1 MRDRMG
7 LVFTTRWWQ
16 VDWRIMR
23 AKSYRRGPGGLLRNP
38 TFMFLLPMVAYLIL
52 WRVLPLL
59 YTVYLS
65 LNDWNLLKSGRTF
78 IGLDNY
84 VHLVSDARFHDSLWL
99 SFFFMVVATG
109 AQTLL
114 GTGLALATDRS
125 FRGRSFVQG
134 SLLLPMFLTPVAVG
148 SIWYILFQPSIGPV
162 NYLLSFLGLGP
173 YNMLGSASTALWAI
187 VIADTWQWTPF
198 IYLLVLSALQ
208 GIPETII
215 EAAQIDRASDFVIVR
230 RIILPLIKGT
240 ILVAALLRAMEAFRV
255 FPKIYVMTGGGP
267 GRATEASSLLI
278 YKTAFRFF
286 EIGYASAMTIVML
299 VLLVMAYG
307 FYLKIVR
314 KMAVE
319 Y

>member
-1 MRDRMG
+1 MSTTMG
-7 LVFTTRWWQ
+7 K
-16 VDWRIMR
+16 R
-23 AKSYRRGPGGLLRNP
+23 AGSGWAGVLRNP
-38 TFMFLLPMVAYLIL
+38 TLMFLLPMGLYLIL
-52 WRVLPLL
+52 WRAIPLL
-59 YTVYLS
+59 YTVFLS
-65 LNDWNLLKSGRTF
+65 LNDWNLVRRGGARTF

-84 VHLVSDARFHDSLWL
+84 VSLVWDARFHDSLWI
-99 SFFFMVVATG
+99 SFVFMVVATG
-109 AQTLL
+109 IQTVL
-114 GTGLALATDRS
+114 GVGLALATDRS
-125 FRGRSFVQG
+125 FRGKSFVQG
-134 SLLLPMFLTPVAVG
+134 ALLLPMFLTPVAVG
-148 SIWYILFQPSIGPV
+148 AIWYILFQPSIGPV

-215 EAAQIDRASDFVIVR
+215 EAAQIDCASDFVIVR
-230 RIILPLIKGT
+230 KIILPLIKGT

-267 GRATEASSLLI
+267 GRATEASGILI

-286 EIGYASAMTIVML
+286 EIGYASAMTIIML
-299 VLLVMAYG
+299 VLLVTAYG
-307 FYLKIVR
+307 FYLNVVR
-314 KMAVE
+314 RVSLE

>member
-1 MRDRMG
+1 MG
-7 LVFTTRWWQ
+7 ST
-16 VDWRIMR
+16 M
-23 AKSYRRGPGGLLRNP
+23 AKSVRNGSARLLRNP
-38 TFMFLLPMVAYLIL
+38 TLMFLLPMVAYLVL

-59 YTVYLS
+59 YTVYLGM
-65 LNDWNLLKSGRTF
+65 NDWNLLRRSGRTF
-78 IGLDNY
+78 IGLENY
-84 VHLVSDARFHDSLWL
+84 VRLLSDTRFHDSLYI
-99 SFFFMVVATG
+99 SFVFMLVATG
-109 AQTLL
+109 IQTVL

-134 SLLLPMFLTPVAVG
+134 ALLLPMFLTPVAVG
-148 SIWYILFQPSIGPV
+148 SIWYILYQPSIGPI
-162 NYLLSFLGLGP
+162 NYLMSLLGLGP
-173 YNMLGSASTALWAI
+173 VNWLGATSTALWAI
-187 VIADTWQWTPF
+187 VVADTWQWTPF

-215 EAAQIDRASDFVIVR
+215 EAAQIDRASDFVIIR

-267 GRATEASSLLI
+267 GRATEASSILI

-299 VLLVMAYG
+299 VFLVTAYG
-307 FYLKIVR
+307 FYLKAVR
-314 KMAVE
+314 KVSVE

>member
-1 MRDRMG
+1 
-7 LVFTTRWWQ
+7 
-16 VDWRIMR
+16 
-23 AKSYRRGPGGLLRNP
+23 
-38 TFMFLLPMVAYLIL
+38 MFLLPMVGYLIL
-52 WRVLPLL
+52 WRALPLL
-59 YTVYLS
+59 YTVYLGM
-65 LNDWNLLKSGRTF
+65 NDWNLVRRSGRTF
-78 IGLDNY
+78 IGLENY
-84 VHLVSDARFHDSLWL
+84 VRLLSDTRFHDSLWI
-99 SFFFMVVATG
+99 SFSFMLAATG
-109 AQTLL
+109 IQTVL

-125 FRGRSFVQG
+125 FRGKSFVQG

-148 SIWYILFQPSIGPV
+148 TIWYILFQPSIGPL
-162 NYLLSFLGLGP
+162 NYLMGLVGLP
-173 YNMLGSASTALWAI
+173 SVNWLGSTSTALWAVI
-187 VIADTWQWTPF
+187 IADTWQWTPF

-215 EAAQIDRASDFVIVR
+215 EAAQIDRASDFVIIR

-267 GRATEASSLLI
+267 GRATEASSILI

-286 EIGYASAMTIVML
+286 EIGYASAMTIIML

-307 FYLKIVR
+307 FYLKVVR
-314 KMAVE
+314 NVSVE

>member
-1 MRDRMG
+1 
-7 LVFTTRWWQ
+7 VQ
-16 VDWRIMR
+16 
-23 AKSYRRGPGGLLRNP
+23 
-38 TFMFLLPMVAYLIL
+38 
-52 WRVLPLL
+52 
-59 YTVYLS
+59 TV
-65 LNDWNLLKSGRTF
+65 
-78 IGLDNY
+78 
-84 VHLVSDARFHDSLWL
+84 
-99 SFFFMVVATG
+99 
-109 AQTLL
+109 L

-125 FRGRSFVQG
+125 FRGKSVVQG
-134 SLLLPMFLTPVAVG
+134 ALLLPMFLTPVAVG
-148 SIWYILFQPSIGPV
+148 SIWYILFQPSIGPL

-208 GIPETII
+208 GIPETVV

-267 GRATEASSLLI
+267 GRATEASSILI

>member
-1 MRDRMG
+1 MAG
-7 LVFTTRWWQ
+7 
-16 VDWRIMR
+16 
-23 AKSYRRGPGGLLRNP
+23 KSVRKGSKGLLTNP
-38 TFMFLLPMVAYLIL
+38 TFMFLLPMVAYLIM

-65 LNDWNLLKSGRTF
+65 LNEWNLTKRSGRTF
-78 IGLDNY
+78 IGLENY
-84 VHLVSDARFHDSLWL
+84 VHLVSDARFHDSLYI
-99 SFFFMVVATG
+99 SFVFMLVATG
-109 AQTLL
+109 IQTVL

-125 FRGRSFVQG
+125 LRGRSFVQG

-148 SIWYILFQPSIGPV
+148 SIWYILYQPSIGPV
-162 NYLLSFLGLGP
+162 NYLMSFLGLGP
-173 YNMLGSASTALWAI
+173 VNWLGSTATALWAI
-187 VIADTWQWTPF
+187 VVADTWQWVPF

-215 EAAQIDRASDFVIVR
+215 EAAQIDQASDFVIVR

-267 GRATEASSLLI
+267 GRATEASSILI

-286 EIGYASAMTIVML
+286 EIGYASAMTIIML
-299 VLLVMAYG
+299 VLLLTAYG
-307 FYLKIVR
+307 FYLKGVR
-314 KMAVE
+314 KVSVE

>member
-1 MRDRMG
+1 
-7 LVFTTRWWQ
+7 
-16 VDWRIMR
+16 MR
-23 AKSYRRGPGGLLRNP
+23 ATSGRKGSGGMLRNP

-52 WRVLPLL
+52 WRLLPLL

-65 LNDWNLLKSGRTF
+65 LNDWNLLKARRTF
-78 IGLDNY
+78 IGLENY
-84 VHLVSDARFHDSLWL
+84 VRLVSDVRFHDSLWL
-99 SFFFMVVATG
+99 SFFFMLVATG
-109 AQTLL
+109 IQTIL

-125 FRGRSFVQG
+125 FRGKSVVQG
-134 SLLLPMFLTPVAVG
+134 ALLLPMFLTPVAVG
-148 SIWYILFQPSIGPV
+148 SIWYILFQPSIGPI
-162 NYLLSFLGLGP
+162 NYLLSFIGLGP
-173 YNMLGSASTALWAI
+173 YNMLGSGRTALWAI

-208 GIPETII
+208 GIPETVI

-267 GRATEASSLLI
+267 GRATEASSILI

>member
-1 MRDRMG
+1 MSTG
-7 LVFTTRWWQ
+7 
-16 VDWRIMR
+16 
-23 AKSYRRGPGGLLRNP
+23 AAGLLRNP
-38 TFMFLLPMVAYLIL
+38 TVVFLFPMVAYLVL
-52 WRVLPLL
+52 WRLLPLL

-65 LNDWNLLKSGRTF
+65 LNEWNLTKPTGTTF

-84 VHLVSDARFHDSLWL
+84 VHLVWDARFLNSLWL

-109 AQTLL
+109 IQTVL
-114 GTGLALATDRS
+114 GVGLALATDRS

-148 SIWYILFQPSIGPV
+148 SIWYILFQPTVGPLIYLMDQIGLPKV
-162 NYLLSFLGLGP
+162 NW
-173 YNMLGSASTALWAI
+173 LGSASTALWAI
-187 VIADTWQWTPF
+187 IIADTWQWTPF

-208 GIPETII
+208 GIPETIL
-215 EAAQIDRASDFVIVR
+215 EAAQIDQASDLVIVR
-230 RIILPLIKGT
+230 KIVLPMIKGT

-267 GRATEASSLLI
+267 GRATEASSILI

-299 VLLVMAYG
+299 VLLVAAYG
-307 FYLKIVR
+307 FYLKVVR
-314 KMAVE
+314 KLAVN

>member
-1 MRDRMG
+1 MG
-7 LVFTTRWWQ
+7 MAVAKGGRNGI
-16 VDWRIMR
+16 RI
-23 AKSYRRGPGGLLRNP
+23 LLRSP
-38 TFMFLLPMVAYLIL
+38 TLMFLLPMVGYLIL
-52 WRVLPLL
+52 WRALPLL
-59 YTVYLS
+59 YTVYLGM
-65 LNDWNLLKSGRTF
+65 NDWNLVRRSGRTF
-78 IGLDNY
+78 IGLENY
-84 VHLVSDARFHDSLWL
+84 VRLLSDTRFHDSLWI
-99 SFFFMVVATG
+99 SFSFMLAATG
-109 AQTLL
+109 IQTVL

-125 FRGRSFVQG
+125 FRGKSFVQG

-148 SIWYILFQPSIGPV
+148 TIWYILFQPSIGPL
-162 NYLLSFLGLGP
+162 NYLMGLVGLP
-173 YNMLGSASTALWAI
+173 SVNWLGSTSTALWAVI
-187 VIADTWQWTPF
+187 IADTWQWTPF

-215 EAAQIDRASDFVIVR
+215 EAAQIDRASDFVIIR

-267 GRATEASSLLI
+267 GRATEASSILI

-286 EIGYASAMTIVML
+286 EIGYASAMTIIML

-307 FYLKIVR
+307 FYLKVVR
-314 KMAVE
+314 NVSVE

>member
-1 MRDRMG
+1 MKKHGMAG
-7 LVFTTRWWQ
+7 
-16 VDWRIMR
+16 
-23 AKSYRRGPGGLLRNP
+23 KSVRKGSKGLLTNP
-38 TFMFLLPMVAYLIL
+38 TFMFLLPMVAYLIM

-65 LNDWNLLKSGRTF
+65 LNEWNLTKRSGRTF
-78 IGLDNY
+78 IGLENY
-84 VHLVSDARFHDSLWL
+84 VHLVSDARFHDSLYI
-99 SFFFMVVATG
+99 SFVFMLVATG
-109 AQTLL
+109 IQTVL

-125 FRGRSFVQG
+125 LRGRSFVQG

-148 SIWYILFQPSIGPV
+148 SIWYILYQPSIGPV
-162 NYLLSFLGLGP
+162 NYLMSFLGLGP
-173 YNMLGSASTALWAI
+173 VNWLGSTATALWAI
-187 VIADTWQWTPF
+187 VVADTWQWVPF

-215 EAAQIDRASDFVIVR
+215 EAAQIDQASDFVIVR

-267 GRATEASSLLI
+267 GRATEASSILI

-286 EIGYASAMTIVML
+286 EIGYASAMTIIML
-299 VLLVMAYG
+299 VLLLTAYG
-307 FYLKIVR
+307 FYLKGVR
-314 KMAVE
+314 KVSVE

>member
-1 MRDRMG
+1 
-7 LVFTTRWWQ
+7 
-16 VDWRIMR
+16 MR
-23 AKSYRRGPGGLLRNP
+23 ATSGRKGSEGMLRNP

-52 WRVLPLL
+52 WRLLPLL

-65 LNDWNLLKSGRTF
+65 LNDWNLLKARRTF
-78 IGLDNY
+78 IGLENY
-84 VHLVSDARFHDSLWL
+84 VRLVSDVRFHDSLWL
-99 SFFFMVVATG
+99 SFFFMLVATG
-109 AQTLL
+109 IQTIL

-125 FRGRSFVQG
+125 FRGKSVVQG
-134 SLLLPMFLTPVAVG
+134 ALLLPMFLTPVAVG
-148 SIWYILFQPSIGPV
+148 SIWYILFQPSIGPI
-162 NYLLSFLGLGP
+162 NYLLSFVGLGP
-173 YNMLGSASTALWAI
+173 YNMLGSGGTALWAI

-208 GIPETII
+208 GIPETVI

-267 GRATEASSLLI
+267 GRATEASSILI